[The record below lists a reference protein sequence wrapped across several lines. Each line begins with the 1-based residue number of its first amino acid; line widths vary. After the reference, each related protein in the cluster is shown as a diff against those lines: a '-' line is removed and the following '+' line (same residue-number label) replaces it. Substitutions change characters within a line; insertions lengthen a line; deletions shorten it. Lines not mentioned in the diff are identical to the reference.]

1 MTTASAQA
9 GLAEAGVAEGREA
22 APYQFGLP
30 QRLSDEKIALYH
42 EAAQQIALDAE
53 IAISEWVPG
62 CSVEADPVAEI
73 DANTGLFGS
82 DLDRWARSRTTTS
95 CPSRSQAWPA
105 ARSPPNS
112 SSRLRWSAAP
122 LADRPERRSSL
133 RPLTSIEVRV
143 FDLIGTAVLNAACR
157 TLLIEGVGLERSRGD
172 GFSASDDEKPND
184 LIAFG
189 LGVEVAGERRSIVLG
204 FDMAALQR
212 FSDVVDS
219 RLTGR
224 RQATPVKPSPLV
236 ASALHPVPLHLA
248 VEVGRAELTAREVVE
263 LRSGDVIRTRVP
275 VDADL
280 VASAGDTDLFEVRL
294 GQRGNKLVAEI
305 VSPIAREADR

>member
-1 MTTASAQA
+1 MPLTI
-9 GLAEAGVAEGREA
+9 AGVACGTLATDLE
-22 APYQFGLP
+22 L
-30 QRLSDEKIALYH
+30 AL
-42 EAAQQIALDAE
+42 AMVSGTLGGPAR
-53 IAISEWVPG
+53 
-62 CSVEADPVAEI
+62 AEI
-73 DANTGLFGS
+73 D
-82 DLDRWARSRTTTS
+82 
-95 CPSRSQAWPA
+95 P
-105 ARSPPNS
+105 
-112 SSRLRWSAAP
+112 
-122 LADRPERRSSL
+122 

-143 FDLIGTAVLNAACR
+143 FDLIGAAVLDAACR

-189 LGVEVAGERRSIVLG
+189 LGAEVAGERRSMVLA
-204 FDMAALQR
+204 FDMATLQR

-236 ASALHPVPLHLA
+236 ARALHPVPLHLA

-263 LRSGDVIRTRVP
+263 LRSGDVIKTRVP

-280 VASAGDTDLFEVRL
+280 IASAGDTDLFEVRL

-305 VSPIAREADR
+305 VSSIAREADR